1 LFTNNFAHN
10 AYFVGVWFSYIAEVA
25 SPCGNLASVST
36 PLQVYEPFRAG
47 LPKLGK
53 YWKSLW
59 FRRTF
64 ISEYSKSEL
73 REQHFDS
80 VFGQLWLVLNPLLLS
95 GVYFILIVII
105 GGTTDSTRYVHLT
118 ATLFLFY
125 LVANSLTGGVKSIT
139 AGQRL
144 ILNTAFPR
152 IMLPISAVVI
162 AIFKFLPTL
171 IVFLIIKAIV
181 GSSFSLE
188 MLWAIPVLMI
198 TVFLALGLAITISCI
213 NVYFRDIASFLPY
226 LTRTLLYL
234 SPILY
239 ESSSLNPRLKAL
251 EVINP
256 LFPILDSWSRALV
269 HGEVPQASSM
279 LQGLA
284 WATGIFLIG
293 TYFFLSRERE
303 FAVRL

>member
-1 LFTNNFAHN
+1 M
-10 AYFVGVWFSYIAEVA
+10 
-25 SPCGNLASVST
+25 ST
-36 PLQVYEPFRAG
+36 PLQVYEPFKAG
-47 LPKLGK
+47 LPKLGR

-59 FRRTF
+59 SRRTF
-64 ISEYSKSEL
+64 IKEYSKSEL

-80 VFGQLWLVLNPLLLS
+80 VFGQLWLVINPLLLS
-95 GVYFILIVII
+95 AVYFILINII
-105 GGTTDSTRYVHLT
+105 SESADSERYVHLT
-118 ATLFLFY
+118 ASLFLFY
-125 LVANSLTGGVKSIT
+125 LVANSLTGGVKSVT

-152 IMLPISAVVI
+152 IMLPISALVI

-171 IVFLIIKAIV
+171 MVFMVIKAIV
-181 GSSFSLE
+181 GSAFTIE
-188 MLWAIPVLMI
+188 MLWAIPVLLI
-198 TVFLALGLAITISCI
+198 TIFLALGLAITISCI

-226 LTRTLLYL
+226 FTRTLLYL

-239 ESSSLNPRLKAL
+239 TAKELKPSLRFI
-251 EVINP
+251 EIFNP
-256 LFPILDSWSRALV
+256 LFPILDSWSSV
-269 HGEVPQASSM
+269 MVQGEVPQLSSM

-284 WATGIFLIG
+284 WATGIFFVG

>member
-1 LFTNNFAHN
+1 M
-10 AYFVGVWFSYIAEVA
+10 
-25 SPCGNLASVST
+25 ST
-36 PLQVYEPFRAG
+36 PLQVYEPFKAG

-59 FRRTF
+59 SRRTF

-80 VFGQLWLVLNPLLLS
+80 VFGQLWLVINPLLLS

-105 GGTTDSTRYVHLT
+105 RGGSDSTRYVHLT
-118 ATLFLFY
+118 STLFLFY
-125 LVANSLTGGVKSIT
+125 LISNSLTGGVKSIT

-162 AIFKFLPTL
+162 AIFKFLPT
-171 IVFLIIKAIV
+171 IFVFLIIKAVV
-181 GSSFSLE
+181 GSKFAIE
-188 MLWAIPVLMI
+188 MLWAIPVLFITMI
-198 TVFLALGLAITISCI
+198 LALGLAITISCI

-226 LTRTLLYL
+226 FTRTLLYL
-234 SPILY
+234 SPVLY
-239 ESSSLNPRLKAL
+239 EASELDPKLRVL
-251 EVINP
+251 EIVNP
-256 LFPILDSWSRALV
+256 LFPILDSWSSALV
-269 HGEVPQASSM
+269 HGQMPEISSM
-279 LQGLA
+279 LQGLV
-284 WATGIFLIG
+284 WGLGIFFIG

>member
-1 LFTNNFAHN
+1 
-10 AYFVGVWFSYIAEVA
+10 
-25 SPCGNLASVST
+25 VST

-59 FRRTF
+59 SRRTF

-105 GGTTDSTRYVHLT
+105 GGTTDSSRYVHLT
-118 ATLFLFY
+118 ASLFLFY

-162 AIFKFLPTL
+162 AMFKFIPTL
-171 IVFLIIKAIV
+171 IVFLVIKGV
-181 GSSFSLE
+181 MGSPFSIE
-188 MLWAIPVLMI
+188 MLWAIPVLFI

-239 ESSSLNPRLKAL
+239 EASALNPNLKPL
-251 EVINP
+251 EIVNP

-269 HGEVPQASSM
+269 QGEVPQTSSM

-284 WATGIFLIG
+284 WAIGIFFIG

>member
-1 LFTNNFAHN
+1 M
-10 AYFVGVWFSYIAEVA
+10 SE
-25 SPCGNLASVST
+25 PM
-36 PLQVYEPFRAG
+36 QVYEPFRAG
-47 LPKLGK
+47 LPPLIR

-59 FRRTF
+59 SRRRF
-64 ISEYSKSEL
+64 IAEYSRSEL

-80 VFGQLWLVLNPLLLS
+80 LFGQLWLVLNPLLLS
-95 GVYFILIVII
+95 AVYFFLIII
-105 GGTTDSTRYVHLT
+105 IQGSSDEMRYAHLT

-162 AIFKFLPTL
+162 AVSKFLPTL
-171 IVFLIIKAIV
+171 LVFFIIRTV
-181 GSSFSLE
+181 LGMPYTWE
-188 MLWAIPVLMI
+188 MLWAFPILLI
-198 TVFLALGLAITISCI
+198 TIFLALGLAITISCI
-213 NVYFRDIASFLPY
+213 NVYFRDISSFLPY
-226 LTRTLLYL
+226 MTRTLLYL

-239 ESSSLNPRLKAL
+239 EASALKPQLLAI
-251 EVINP
+251 EAFNP
-256 LFPILDSWSRALV
+256 LFPILDSWSRTLV
-269 HGEVPQASSM
+269 HGQAPQGSS
-279 LQGLA
+279 LLTGLA
-284 WATGIFLIG
+284 WAAGVFFIG

>member
-1 LFTNNFAHN
+1 MSAPT
-10 AYFVGVWFSYIAEVA
+10 
-25 SPCGNLASVST
+25 
-36 PLQVYEPFRAG
+36 QVYEPFRAG
-47 LPKLGK
+47 LPPLLR

-59 FRRTF
+59 ARRAF

-73 REQHFDS
+73 HEQHFDTF
-80 VFGQLWLVLNPLLLS
+80 FGQLWLILNPLLLS
-95 GVYFILIVII
+95 GVYFLLIVII
-105 GGTTDSTRYVHLT
+105 RGSSDTTRYAHLT
-118 ATLFLFY
+118 ASLFLFY
-125 LVANSLTGGVKSIT
+125 LVSHSLVGGVKSVT

-152 IMLPISAVVI
+152 IMLPVSAVII
-162 AIFKFLPTL
+162 AIFKFLPTMA
-171 IVFLIIKAIV
+171 VFLIIKAIL
-181 GSSFSLE
+181 GSPFSWQ

-198 TVFLALGLAITISCI
+198 TILLALGLAITISCI

-239 ESSSLNPRLKAL
+239 EASTLTPRMRSFEVFNP
-251 EVINP
+251 IFP
-256 LFPILDSWSRALV
+256 LLDSWSRSLV
-269 HGEVPQASSM
+269 HGLAPQASS
-279 LQGLA
+279 LFAGLA
-284 WATGIFLIG
+284 WGLGIFLIG

>member
-1 LFTNNFAHN
+1 M
-10 AYFVGVWFSYIAEVA
+10 
-25 SPCGNLASVST
+25 ST

-59 FRRTF
+59 SRRTF

-105 GGTTDSTRYVHLT
+105 GGSTDSSRYVHLT
-118 ATLFLFY
+118 ASLFLFY

-152 IMLPISAVVI
+152 IMLPLSAVII
-162 AIFKFLPTL
+162 AIFKFIPTL
-171 IVFLIIKAIV
+171 IVFFVVKAII
-181 GSSFSLE
+181 GSPFSIE
-188 MLWAIPVLMI
+188 MLWAIPVLLI

-213 NVYFRDIASFLPY
+213 NVYFRDIANFLPY

-239 ESSSLNPRLKAL
+239 EASDLNPNLKAL
-251 EVINP
+251 EIVNP

-269 HGEVPQASSM
+269 HGEMPQISSM

-284 WATGIFLIG
+284 WATGIFFIG

>member
-1 LFTNNFAHN
+1 
-10 AYFVGVWFSYIAEVA
+10 
-25 SPCGNLASVST
+25 VST

-47 LPKLGK
+47 LPKLGR

-59 FRRTF
+59 ARRTF
-64 ISEYSKSEL
+64 INEYSKSEL

-105 GGTTDSTRYVHLT
+105 GGATDSARYAHLT
-118 ATLFLFY
+118 ASLFLFY
-125 LVANSLTGGVKSIT
+125 LVSNSLTGGVKSVT

-171 IVFLIIKAIV
+171 IVLVAVKV
-181 GSSFSLE
+181 VLGSPFTLE
-188 MLWAIPVLMI
+188 MLWAIPVLLI
-198 TVFLALGLAITISCI
+198 TIFLALALAIAISCV

-239 ESSSLNPRLKAL
+239 EASALKPSLKLI
-251 EVINP
+251 ETFNP
-256 LFPILDSWSRALV
+256 LFPILDSWSRAMV
-269 HGEVPQASSM
+269 HGQAPQLSSM
-279 LQGLA
+279 LEGLA
-284 WATGIFLIG
+284 WATGIFFVG

>member
-1 LFTNNFAHN
+1 M
-10 AYFVGVWFSYIAEVA
+10 
-25 SPCGNLASVST
+25 ST

-47 LPKLGK
+47 LPKLGR

-59 FRRTF
+59 SRRPF

-105 GGTTDSTRYVHLT
+105 GGSTDSARYVHLT

-125 LVANSLTGGVKSIT
+125 LIANSLTGGVKSIT

-152 IMLPISAVVI
+152 VMLPISAVVI
-162 AIFKFLPTL
+162 AIFKFIPTL
-171 IVFLIIKAIV
+171 IVFLVIKAVV
-181 GSSFSLE
+181 GSKFSIE

-198 TVFLALGLAITISCI
+198 SVFLALGLAITISCI

-239 ESSSLNPRLKAL
+239 EASALNPNLKAL
-251 EVINP
+251 QVVNP

-269 HGEVPQASSM
+269 HGEVPQTSSM

-284 WATGIFLIG
+284 WAAGIFFIG

>member
-1 LFTNNFAHN
+1 M
-10 AYFVGVWFSYIAEVA
+10 
-25 SPCGNLASVST
+25 ST
-36 PLQVYEPFRAG
+36 PLQVYEPFKAG

-59 FRRTF
+59 SRRTF

-80 VFGQLWLVLNPLLLS
+80 VFGQLWLVINPLLLS

-105 GGTTDSTRYVHLT
+105 RGGSDSTRYLHLT
-118 ATLFLFY
+118 STLFLFY
-125 LVANSLTGGVKSIT
+125 LISNSLTGGVKSIT

-152 IMLPISAVVI
+152 IMLPISAVII
-162 AIFKFLPTL
+162 AIFKFLPT
-171 IVFLIIKAIV
+171 IFVFLIIKTVV
-181 GSSFSLE
+181 GSKFAIE
-188 MLWAIPVLMI
+188 MLWAIPVLFI
-198 TVFLALGLAITISCI
+198 TMLLALGLAITISCI

-226 LTRTLLYL
+226 LTRTFLYL
-234 SPILY
+234 SPVLY
-239 ESSSLNPRLKAL
+239 EASELDPKLRVM
-251 EVINP
+251 EIVNP
-256 LFPILDSWSRALV
+256 LFPILDSWSSALV
-269 HGEVPQASSM
+269 HGQMPQISNM

-284 WATGIFLIG
+284 WGLGIFLVG

>member
-1 LFTNNFAHN
+1 M
-10 AYFVGVWFSYIAEVA
+10 
-25 SPCGNLASVST
+25 ST
-36 PLQVYEPFRAG
+36 PTQVYEPFKAG

-59 FRRTF
+59 SRRTF
-64 ISEYSKSEL
+64 ISEFSKSEL

-80 VFGQLWLVLNPLLLS
+80 VFGQLWLVINPLLLS

-105 GGTTDSTRYVHLT
+105 RGGSDSTRYVHLT

-125 LVANSLTGGVKSIT
+125 LISNSLTGGVKSIT

-152 IMLPISAVVI
+152 VMLPISAVII
-162 AIFKFLPTL
+162 AIFKFVPT
-171 IVFLIIKAIV
+171 IFVFLIIKVVV
-181 GSSFSLE
+181 GSKFKVE
-188 MLWAIPVLMI
+188 MLWAIPILLI
-198 TVFLALGLAITISCI
+198 TILLALGLAITISCI

-234 SPILY
+234 SPVLY
-239 ESSSLNPRLKAL
+239 EASELDPKLRVL
-251 EVINP
+251 EIVNP
-256 LFPILDSWSRALV
+256 LFPILDSWSSALV
-269 HGEVPQASSM
+269 HGQMPEISNM

-284 WATGIFLIG
+284 WALGIFLIG